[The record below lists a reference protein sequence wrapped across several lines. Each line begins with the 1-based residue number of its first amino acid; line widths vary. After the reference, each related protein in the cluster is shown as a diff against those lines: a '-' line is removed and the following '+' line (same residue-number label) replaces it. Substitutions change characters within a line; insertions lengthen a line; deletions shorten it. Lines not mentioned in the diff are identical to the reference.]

1 MSAAPPLAAVIGTSR
16 PPDAAREALAACRRA
31 GAALPIDAIRLA
43 TGACGGFPDWL
54 AGAFHARGGFVR
66 GYSPGA
72 DLADHVGRWASP
84 AEGYSE
90 LRFGF
95 GGLLERQIAMLRDA
109 DFAIALGG
117 NVGTL
122 SELCMAV
129 KLARPIVVVRDLPG
143 VAARFPALLA
153 ELSVYP
159 AAPPPITEVGI
170 DALPAIVRELAQRV
184 AA

>member
-1 MSAAPPLAAVIGTSR
+1 MSAPPLAAVIGTSR
-16 PPDAAREALAACRRA
+16 PREGERGFEAACRRA
-31 GAALPIDAIRLA
+31 GARLPADSLRLA

-66 GYSPGA
+66 GYSPAA
-72 DLADHVGRWASP
+72 DLTEHVSRYASP
-84 AEGYSE
+84 TQGFSE
-90 LRFGF
+90 LRFGM

-129 KLARPIVVVRDLPG
+129 KLERPIVVVRDLPG
-143 VAARFPALLA
+143 AAARFPALLA
-153 ELSVYP
+153 ELAVYP
-159 AAPPPITEVGI
+159 APAPPVVTVALDELH
-170 DALPAIVRELAQRV
+170 DAVREFAARV